1 MVLGLYYLTMERE
14 GELGEGRAF
23 GSVAEAIMAHDQHSV
38 SLQAKIKIRVKG
50 ETLETT
56 IGRALFNEALP
67 ADFPFIDHDV
77 TKKALG
83 AIVDKLAEFYPKVT
97 VAATLD
103 ALKSLGFHWA
113 TRAGA
118 TIGIEDVVTPPRKRE
133 ILDGYETQADKVQSQ
148 YEKGLITDDER
159 RQELIEIWTK
169 ATAEVGKAMEDNFPR
184 VNPVWMMVYSGARG
198 NMMQIRQIAGMRGLV
213 ANPKGEIIPR
223 PIKSNFRE
231 GLSVLEYFIST
242 HGARKGLADTALRT
256 ADSGYLTRRLCDVAQ
271 DVIIREEDCGTDRG
285 LVLPIALRQQAGNL
299 VKHDHVETSVYG
311 RTLADDIEV
320 NGEVLAKAGSDLGD
334 RVIDALIAGGVD
346 EVKIRSV
353 LTCDS
358 KVGQCAACYGR
369 SLAAGQLV
377 AVGEAV
383 GIIAAQ
389 SIGEPGTQ
397 LTMRTFHT
405 GGVAGDDITHGL
417 PRIVELFEA
426 RTPKGVA
433 PIAEA
438 AGVVSFREDAKG
450 KKIIVTPDDGGE
462 EVAYPITRRQK
473 LLVEE
478 GSRVEVGQKMVVG
491 AIDPKQVLRI
501 LGPRATQVHL
511 VNEIQSVYRSQGV
524 GIHDKHIEVIVRQ
537 MLKRITVL
545 EAGDT
550 EMLPGELV
558 ERGRFEAE
566 NRRVVTTGGKAAS
579 GRPELMG
586 ITKASLAT
594 ESWLSAASFQETT
607 RVLTD
612 AALSEKSDPLLGL
625 KENVIIGKLIPAGTG
640 LARYRNI
647 RVEPTEEAKAAVY
660 AAYDEYDFTP
670 FDQQGS
676 GEAVRLD
683 EVEIPR

>member
-1 MVLGLYYLTMERE
+1 
-14 GELGEGRAF
+14 
-23 GSVAEAIMAHDQHSV
+23 
-38 SLQAKIKIRVKG
+38 
-50 ETLETT
+50 
-56 IGRALFNEALP
+56 LFNEALP
-67 ADFPFIDHDV
+67 ADFPYVDIDV
-77 TKKALG
+77 TKKQLG
-83 AIVDKLAEFYPKVT
+83 GIVDRLAEFYPKVV
-97 VAATLD
+97 VAQTLD
-103 ALKSLGFHWA
+103 ALKALGFHWA

-118 TIGIEDVVTPPRKRE
+118 TIGIEDVVTPPRKKE
-133 ILDGYETQADKVQSQ
+133 ILESYETQADKVQSQ

-169 ATAEVGKAMEDNFPR
+169 ATAEVGKEMEENFPR
-184 VNPVWMMVYSGARG
+184 VNPVWMMVFSGARG

-285 LVLPIALRQQAGNL
+285 LVLQIGVRQESGGL
-299 VKHDHVETSVYG
+299 VKFDHVETSVFG
-311 RTLADDIEV
+311 RTLADDVEV
-320 NGEVLAKAGSDLGD
+320 DGKVILPAGTDLGD
-334 RVIDALIAGGVD
+334 RNIDELVAAGVD